1 MFHVVVCVSV
11 FCTYPEIFT
20 SFQWKMTINQF
31 VYCNN
36 NYLIKYKYK
45 YNHMKS
51 LQGGQNEARLIM
63 GTDPDKIMK
72 NSKIKDC
79 LLKSTTQLII
89 SIHWKETIVLSN
101 IYLTFIINK
110 SNWEKYLKWKINL
123 NINAIVR
130 KEQ

>member
-1 MFHVVVCVSV
+1 MFIRKVALYLATTVGWLIRI
-11 FCTYPEIFT
+11 YKEIKIIAEDGT
-20 SFQWKMTINQF
+20 ESINQSINQF

-89 SIHWKETIVLSN
+89 SIH
-101 IYLTFIINK
+101 
-110 SNWEKYLKWKINL
+110 
-123 NINAIVR
+123 
-130 KEQ
+130 